1 MTNKNFDT
9 KGAEYVNKNMPMIG
23 LGTYQINSEKIIF
36 EVLDSALDVG
46 YRLIDTAQI
55 YKNEKYIGKALQ
67 ELMPKYKIKR
77 EDIFITTKLAPSNQ
91 GIKNCRQSVL
101 DSLEKL
107 QIEYLDLLLIHW
119 PGTSKL
125 RKNDPKNSY
134 LRAESWKEMEKLQ
147 KEGLIRAI
155 GVSNYNV
162 NHLEEL
168 LVKAEI
174 LPAVNQCECHPHWY
188 QPDLIEFC
196 CRNGIHFQA
205 YSSFGSQSNHQDL
218 FSDEKIK
225 RMANKY
231 NCKVQ
236 DFLLG
241 WALAQGMSVLPRS
254 KNPEHVRANF
264 IGANNIKV
272 NIEDVEAVRL
282 KPDEKIKYCWDP
294 EGLK

>member
-23 LGTYQINSEKIIF
+23 LGTYQINSEKIFF

-77 EDIFITTKLAPSNQ
+77 EDLFITTKLSPSNQ

-168 LVKAEI
+168 LEQAEI

-196 CRNGIHFQA
+196 CQNGIHFQ
-205 YSSFGSQSNHQDL
+205 
-218 FSDEKIK
+218 
-225 RMANKY
+225 
-231 NCKVQ
+231 
-236 DFLLG
+236 
-241 WALAQGMSVLPRS
+241 
-254 KNPEHVRANF
+254 
-264 IGANNIKV
+264 
-272 NIEDVEAVRL
+272 
-282 KPDEKIKYCWDP
+282 
-294 EGLK
+294 